1 MMDGEI
7 GARNLAASGEAGAEP
22 FVAGRMA
29 RAEITGGRAACLDLV
44 TCPLRRLLRACKMGR
59 MRIYGLDFTSA
70 PSWRKP
76 LILVGCSLEGGYLR
90 PESSETLAG
99 FGELESFLT
108 GDGTWVCGMDF
119 PFGQPRG
126 LVEALGWPPSWEGYV
141 GKVSRS
147 TKDEFEDAIK
157 ADMAT
162 RPPGSKF
169 RYRLADRRSRSTS
182 AMRLFRVPVGK
193 MFYRGAPL
201 LLGSGVSV
209 EPCRPTGVGRV
220 AVEAYPA
227 VVARRFLGRRGY
239 KSDERKKQSPAHR
252 AARGEIV
259 AGLGSGALRDAYG
272 FAVKLDGAW
281 RERLV
286 ADPVADE
293 LDSLLCAVQAAWA
306 YTKRDEG
313 WGVPE
318 ECDRDEGWILD
329 PELLAGS

>member
-1 MMDGEI
+1 
-7 GARNLAASGEAGAEP
+7 
-22 FVAGRMA
+22 
-29 RAEITGGRAACLDLV
+29 
-44 TCPLRRLLRACKMGR
+44 

-70 PSWRKP
+70 PSRRKP
-76 LILVGCSLEGGYLR
+76 LILVGCTFEEYVLR
-90 PESSETLAG
+90 PESSEVLTG
-99 FGELESFLT
+99 FEELEAFLV
-108 GDGTWVCGMDF
+108 DGGPWVCGIDF

-126 LVEALGWPPSWEGYV
+126 LVGALGWPSSWEGYV
-141 GKVSRS
+141 GKVSRLS
-147 TKDEFEDAIK
+147 KDEFEDAIK
-157 ADMAT
+157 ADMAA

-209 EPCRPTGVGRV
+209 EPCRPSEAGRV

-227 VVARRFLGRRGY
+227 VVARRFLGKRSY
-239 KSDERKKQSPAHR
+239 KSDERKKQTAAHTE
-252 AARGEIV
+252 AREELV
-259 AGLGSGALRDAYG
+259 EGLGSWVLREAYG
-272 FAVKLDGAW
+272 FTVEVNEVW

-286 ADPVADE
+286 ADPMADE

-329 PELLAGS
+329 PKLLDRD